1 MSGSDVSDIASLRGL
16 LRSDRIFLRPF
27 TVADISEDYLGWL
40 KDPIVVRFSSQRFH
54 VHSMKSCQAYLSTF
68 SDSANHFLAICDL
81 KTGLMLG
88 TMTVYRSVI
97 HGTADIGI
105 MVGERKVWGQGIGV
119 QAFCLVLSALEASR
133 LIRKVTAGTLSV
145 NRGMVRILEKANMKH
160 EATRYAQ
167 ELVDGM
173 PVDVVYYSKFFH
185 D

>member
-1 MSGSDVSDIASLRGL
+1 
-16 LRSDRIFLRPF
+16 
-27 TVADISEDYLGWL
+27 
-40 KDPIVVRFSSQRFH
+40 
-54 VHSMKSCQAYLSTF
+54 
-68 SDSANHFLAICDL
+68 
-81 KTGLMLG
+81 
-88 TMTVYRSVI
+88 MTIYRSVI

-119 QAFCLVLSALEASR
+119 KAFCLVLSALEASR

-173 PVDVVYYSKFFH
+173 PVDIVYYSKFFH